1 MPTSLCVH
9 CLPCPRPHTPPGLA
23 RSPRRRLAPRCPTH
37 QWWRVGVGTLT
48 DIRLKFFFLVMRFRP
63 EVIVDLRADGQRV
76 VYEALREC
84 PQP

>member
-1 MPTSLCVH
+1 V
-9 CLPCPRPHTPPGLA
+9 
-23 RSPRRRLAPRCPTH
+23 
-37 QWWRVGVGTLT
+37 T
-48 DIRLKFFFLVMRFRP
+48 DVSLKFLFLVMRFRP